1 MVGVVAGGLAMF
13 VLLFQ
18 MWVLAAFLAGLF
30 VISIAASTVLLP
42 RADPDE
48 LRRRQEGSQR
58 LVEAWGRG
66 MGSAAGGWK
75 THARRKRLAQGESAR
90 RDDSRSD

>member
-1 MVGVVAGGLAMF
+1 MVAGMVGVVAGGLAIF

-18 MWVLAAFLAGLF
+18 AWVVAAILAGLF
-30 VISIAASTVLLP
+30 VISTAVTTVVLP

-48 LRRRQEGSQR
+48 LRQWQERRQR

-75 THARRKRLAQGESAR
+75 TPRTPQAC
-90 RDDSRSD
+90 